1 MFFKFLIYY
10 NAKPYFH
17 IAPQARISAKII
29 FIVLNPFLKC
39 WFTFLQA
46 PFYLTS
52 IHISDFMKKIP
63 AHQSQ
68 RKCSCIHTDNK
79 TCIFFFFTPFFSSS
93 EIVQNVQ
100 LLRNKSSSLA
110 GLNLRQVLKKPC
122 KWMEANLMVRRR
134 NYSFKSH

>member
-79 TCIFFFFTPFFSSS
+79 TCIFFFFYPFLLLLWDRP
-93 EIVQNVQ
+93 ECTIVKEQILIIGRV
-100 LLRNKSSSLA
+100 KSQTSLEEA
-110 GLNLRQVLKKPC
+110 LQMDGSKFDGQKK
-122 KWMEANLMVRRR
+122 KL
-134 NYSFKSH
+134 FL